1 MCPSS
6 PFLVRYFYLF
16 FSRCVAD
23 RQVTLAKLAELGSV
37 RFRAEVRE
45 LQRAVDGSAAYANDA
60 ELTSLTGY
68 AQGVALKRRLDVNY
82 THMTHLRDWRR
93 GDCRHRAPEGLTGTT
108 YASRPPAHACT
119 RAV

>member
-1 MCPSS
+1 MAVLEKVPKG
-6 PFLVRYFYLF
+6 
-16 FSRCVAD
+16 
-23 RQVTLAKLAELGSV
+23 TLAKLAELGSV